1 MGGTPE
7 PLYTPQPLPG
17 FPSPAAM
24 EGELVNRQTGR
35 RMFTEDLLGQPME
48 VRGRRDPAA
57 DLGIR
62 YPYAKA
68 YTQREA
74 VEFERLASTSRISD
88 ADRADYEAW
97 LAGKVPETDAERHRR
112 EFVYDQIDIFRAAI
126 HGGRSGGNPNRW
138 DITPEEG
145 LSQFEQLIRWIKG
158 EDTFPQNIRTA
169 RWENFWTEMK
179 DAKAGQTITEADLA
193 DMDRTTRDLYEEW
206 ASQLNEMEAAT
217 EMSKLKKMLQFNRI
231 WGTGN
236 PDPPKRS
243 AREAMDLWDAFIN
256 WGKDRGEY
264 QYHMMDGNVE
274 QMFFQHMDMN
284 HTRRDAVGKVT
295 KRGWETGLEVLAL
308 WRALRSSYDL
318 GWHFRQ
324 GLIMGANNPRAWA
337 KAWGPAIKSLRNEET
352 ATAAEALLRNDP
364 LIRRATTEFW
374 DEPLFIAERG
384 APWQERDIRAA
395 EQYTSVWAGK
405 IPGIPASERAFT
417 VAGNLTRMQALID
430 IATRWESV
438 GPGNRVTRVI
448 DNFFGVGED
457 VRGTP
462 MSDDELH
469 DVIKLVNRA
478 TGRGSWGAKEGTE
491 VARLVNR
498 IMYSPRL
505 FFSRFQTPL
514 MLFSRSPRVRKEA
527 ARALTRFWGLFM
539 SVLGILKLGSLA
551 QDNVRVDT
559 DPNSPTFAR
568 LQVGRQDFDL
578 SGGHQSLFR
587 YLTQFVTGHSRAS
600 GRSELRKVDRA
611 DTALRMIRSKLSP
624 FAGEVWNEVA
634 GDDFVGNKIQRP
646 TSLPGVYSTVD
657 RIIFHGLPMTLI
669 DIAEGFEIDSID
681 HLTKPLNRLMWGG
694 PGEDPR
700 PAHRMGRVL
709 QQGALATLG
718 SVAGFGVNTYVSVDD
733 IAYEVY
739 GIPYGGELW
748 PHDRERALDMINKIE
763 RPQGAYSLG
772 ILEAKEE
779 YLAALELIDRNVVE
793 RADGTTTR
801 AGFRTDRAFYNAYKK
816 VKGEYSRKKAAI
828 AAQEFGAREGEDIDL
843 DTIEDPKRRALA
855 EYYQLVTEVADPEL
869 INQWVI
875 EAQSRWDAED
885 PMIKE
890 YVLSS
895 INIGTELIPPMLR
908 EKIVRAASKVDEAYK
923 LSEEAR
929 KRRNNQLLGSKRRAD
944 ESYRRQEEREM
955 AIR

>member
-1 MGGTPE
+1 MSYSNMERGLRSIEGNQGIQAPVTRDVPPWQGIEELDTESSRYYANLSPEQKELNDMYEQRDMFEAELQDKLERPVVRPPRVKLAPGDKPKEGDWTFPFSDEQLIAIARVNGRNPYREDWWDAMDLDVINSEYFTYEIRTVQPYLNRKTGNWVRGYQQRRRVPASVESILKGSREFIGGDADVGRMTGDLSSRGRQGEEGIPLSSIPRSEEDIRDDLRAAVLRARELEGEGVSMPPLETRGPRPYGGTGQQEGLIPGDQPGPAMGPRPYTGTGTQEGLLSEAEMLRAEPPPTGAPGPDYPLGGERQDPLMGGREDIPGETRGPLYPADVPGQEATLFRGDQPQGARSLTNPTGWDVTPTQRGWEEMGVRDVPMDPRSQLMRRATGALRGRLEEQPEWQAFNASRQGTEDFHSWRTRKNREMEFSEMVDRQTRGTGGTGGTGGRGVGFESGMGGTPE

-112 EFVYDQIDIFRAAI
+112 EFVYDQIDIFSAAI
-126 HGGRSGGNPNRW
+126 HGVRSRVNPNRW

-145 LSQFEQLIRWIKG
+145 LAQFEQLIRWIKG

-457 VRGTP
+457 GRGTP
-462 MSDDELH
+462 MTDDELH
-469 DVIKLVNRA
+469 DVI
-478 TGRGSWGAKEGTE
+478 
-491 VARLVNR
+491 
-498 IMYSPRL
+498 
-505 FFSRFQTPL
+505 
-514 MLFSRSPRVRKEA
+514 
-527 ARALTRFWGLFM
+527 
-539 SVLGILKLGSLA
+539 
-551 QDNVRVDT
+551 
-559 DPNSPTFAR
+559 
-568 LQVGRQDFDL
+568 
-578 SGGHQSLFR
+578 
-587 YLTQFVTGHSRAS
+587 
-600 GRSELRKVDRA
+600 
-611 DTALRMIRSKLSP
+611 
-624 FAGEVWNEVA
+624 
-634 GDDFVGNKIQRP
+634 
-646 TSLPGVYSTVD
+646 
-657 RIIFHGLPMTLI
+657 
-669 DIAEGFEIDSID
+669 
-681 HLTKPLNRLMWGG
+681 
-694 PGEDPR
+694 
-700 PAHRMGRVL
+700 
-709 QQGALATLG
+709 
-718 SVAGFGVNTYVSVDD
+718 
-733 IAYEVY
+733 
-739 GIPYGGELW
+739 
-748 PHDRERALDMINKIE
+748 
-763 RPQGAYSLG
+763 
-772 ILEAKEE
+772 
-779 YLAALELIDRNVVE
+779 
-793 RADGTTTR
+793 
-801 AGFRTDRAFYNAYKK
+801 
-816 VKGEYSRKKAAI
+816 
-828 AAQEFGAREGEDIDL
+828 
-843 DTIEDPKRRALA
+843 
-855 EYYQLVTEVADPEL
+855 
-869 INQWVI
+869 
-875 EAQSRWDAED
+875 
-885 PMIKE
+885 
-890 YVLSS
+890 
-895 INIGTELIPPMLR
+895 
-908 EKIVRAASKVDEAYK
+908 
-923 LSEEAR
+923 
-929 KRRNNQLLGSKRRAD
+929 
-944 ESYRRQEEREM
+944 
-955 AIR
+955 